1 MAPSETTIP
10 SKRGNPIMA
19 LTTQISIK
27 TLRTVSIFANLPAAA
42 LEQLARNSLP
52 RNYRRGQVL
61 CNEGDPGESIYILEE
76 GQLRVT
82 QWTAAGDEAVLAVVE
97 APAAVGELSLL
108 DGSPRSA
115 TLTAVGPVRVR
126 LIPRKAFITLLQ
138 DQPQIVPELLAT
150 LATLIR
156 RANAR
161 QVDLLTLDVPGRLAK
176 WLIGRAERTGTPVD
190 GGVLIDLA
198 RSQGELAAEI
208 GTTRPTLNRALRSFE
223 EQGLITA
230 DGPRIT
236 IVEMDKLL
244 AFTN

>member
-1 MAPSETTIP
+1 MTAPTSQ
-10 SKRGNPIMA
+10 
-19 LTTQISIK
+19 LSIE
-27 TLRTVSIFANLPAAA
+27 TLRTVSILADLPAAA
-42 LEQLARNSLP
+42 LEQLARSSLP

-61 CNEGDPGESIYILEE
+61 CSEGDPGESIYILEE

-82 QWTAAGDEAVLAVVE
+82 QWTASGDEAVLAVVE

-115 TLTAVGPVRVR
+115 TLTAIGPVRVR
-126 LIPRKAFITLLQ
+126 LIPRKAFVNLLKE
-138 DQPQIVPELLAT
+138 QPQIVPGLLAT

-176 WLIGRAERTGTPVD
+176 WLITRAQRTGVPGED
-190 GGVLIDLA
+190 GLTIDLA

-208 GTTRPTLNRALRSFE
+208 GTTRPTLNRALRAFE
-223 EQGLITA
+223 EQGIIAT
-230 DGPRIT
+230 DGPRVT
-236 IVEMDKLL
+236 ILDMDRLV
-244 AFTN
+244 AFTS

>member
-1 MAPSETTIP
+1 MMS
-10 SKRGNPIMA
+10 S
-19 LTTQISIK
+19 TTQISID
-27 TLRTVSIFANLPAAA
+27 TLRTVSIFADLPAAA

-52 RNYRRGQVL
+52 RKYRRGQVL

-82 QWTAAGDEAVLAVVE
+82 QWTASGDEAVLAIVE
-97 APAAVGELSLL
+97 APSSVGELSLL

-138 DQPQIVPELLAT
+138 DQPQIVPGLLAT
-150 LATLIR
+150 LASLIR
-156 RANAR
+156 RGNAR

-176 WLIGRAERTGTPVD
+176 WLIDRAERTGTPVED
-190 GGVLIDLA
+190 GISIDLG

-223 EQGLITA
+223 EQRIIAA
-230 DGPRIT
+230 DGQHIT
-236 IVEMDKLL
+236 ILHMDRLQ
-244 AFTN
+244 AFTS

>member
-1 MAPSETTIP
+1 MTST
-10 SKRGNPIMA
+10 SQ
-19 LTTQISIK
+19 LSID
-27 TLRTVSIFANLPAAA
+27 TLRTVSIFADLPAAA

-52 RNYRRGQVL
+52 RKYRRGQVL

-97 APAAVGELSLL
+97 APTAVGELSLL

-126 LIPRKAFITLLQ
+126 LIPRTAFTALLR
-138 DQPQIVPELLAT
+138 DQPQIVPGLLAT

-176 WLIGRAERTGTPVD
+176 WLIERADRLGTPSED
-190 GGVLIDLA
+190 GVMFDLS
-198 RSQGELAAEI
+198 RSQGELASEI

-223 EQGLITA
+223 EQGIIAT
-230 DGPRIT
+230 DGARVT
-236 IVEMDKLL
+236 ILDRDKLL
-244 AFTN
+244 AFTS

>member
-1 MAPSETTIP
+1 MTAPASQ
-10 SKRGNPIMA
+10 
-19 LTTQISIK
+19 LSIE
-27 TLRTVSIFANLPAAA
+27 TLRTVSILADLPAAA
-42 LEQLARNSLP
+42 LEQLARSSLP

-61 CNEGDPGESIYILEE
+61 CSEGDPGESIYILEE

-82 QWTAAGDEAVLAVVE
+82 QWTASGDEAVLAVVE

-115 TLTAVGPVRVR
+115 TLTAIGPVRVR
-126 LIPRKAFITLLQ
+126 LIPRKAFVNLLKE
-138 DQPQIVPELLAT
+138 QPQIVPGLLAT

-176 WLIGRAERTGTPVD
+176 WLIARAERTGVPVEE
-190 GGVLIDLA
+190 GLSLDLA

-208 GTTRPTLNRALRSFE
+208 GTTRPTLNRALRAFE
-223 EQGLITA
+223 EQGIIAT
-230 DGPRIT
+230 DGPRVT
-236 IVEMDKLL
+236 ILDMNRLV

>member
-1 MAPSETTIP
+1 MPS
-10 SKRGNPIMA
+10 
-19 LTTQISIK
+19 TTQISID
-27 TLRTVSIFANLPAAA
+27 TLRTVSIFADLPAAA

-52 RNYRRGQVL
+52 RKYRRGQVL

-82 QWTAAGDEAVLAVVE
+82 QWTAGGDEAVLAVVE
-97 APAAVGELSLL
+97 APASVGELSLL

-138 DQPQIVPELLAT
+138 DQPQIVPGLLVT
-150 LATLIR
+150 LAAIIR
-156 RANAR
+156 RGNAR

-176 WLIGRAERTGTPVD
+176 WLIARAERTGSPVD
-190 GGVLIDLA
+190 DGILIDLA

-208 GTTRPTLNRALRSFE
+208 GTTRPTLNRALRGFE
-223 EQGLITA
+223 DQGIIAA
-230 DGPRIT
+230 DGPRVT
-236 IVEMDKLL
+236 ILDMDKLL
-244 AFTN
+244 AFTH

>member
-1 MAPSETTIP
+1 MAS
-10 SKRGNPIMA
+10 
-19 LTTQISIK
+19 TTQLSTE
-27 TLRTVSIFANLPAAA
+27 TLRTVSIFADLPAAA

-52 RNYRRGQVL
+52 RKYRRGQVL

-82 QWTAAGDEAVLAVVE
+82 QWTASGDEAVLAVVE

-126 LIPRKAFITLLQ
+126 LIPRKAFISLLQ

-176 WLIGRAERTGTPVD
+176 WLIERAERTGTPVGD
-190 GGVLIDLA
+190 GILVDLA

-223 EQGLITA
+223 EQGIIAA
-230 DGPRIT
+230 DGPRVT

-244 AFTN
+244 AFTS

>member
-1 MAPSETTIP
+1 MAASEMTNVH
-10 SKRGNPIMA
+10 RGNPM
-19 LTTQISIK
+19 TTSSAQPSID
-27 TLRTVSIFANLPAAA
+27 TLRTVSIFADLPAAA

-52 RNYRRGQVL
+52 RKYRKGQVL

-82 QWTAAGDEAVLAVVE
+82 QWTPAGDEAVLAVVE

-115 TLTAVGPVRVR
+115 TLTAVGPVRLR

-138 DQPQIVPELLAT
+138 EQPQIVPGLLAT
-150 LATLIR
+150 LASLIR

-176 WLIGRAERTGTPVD
+176 WLIERADRSGEPVD
-190 GGVLIDLA
+190 GGIMFDLG

-208 GTTRPTLNRALRSFE
+208 STTRPTLNRALRGFE
-223 EQGLITA
+223 EQGLIDS
-230 DGPRIT
+230 DGSRIT
-236 IVEMDKLL
+236 ILQMHKLQ
-244 AFTN
+244 AFTQ

>member
-1 MAPSETTIP
+1 MPAPS
-10 SKRGNPIMA
+10 A
-19 LTTQISIK
+19 QLSIDI
-27 TLRTVSIFANLPAAA
+27 LRTVSIFADLPDAA
-42 LEQLARNSLP
+42 LEQLARTSLP
-52 RNYRRGQVL
+52 RTYRRGQVL

-82 QWTAAGDEAVLAVVE
+82 QWTSAGDEAVLAVVE

-115 TLTAVGPVRVR
+115 TLTAVGPVRLR
-126 LIPRKAFITLLQ
+126 LIPRKAFIMLIQ

-156 RANAR
+156 RANVR

-176 WLIGRAERTGTPVD
+176 WLLDRAQRMGTPVQA
-190 GGVLIDLA
+190 GIRIDLA

-208 GTTRPTLNRALRSFE
+208 GTTRPTLNRALRGFE
-223 EQGLITA
+223 EMGIVAA
-230 DGPRIT
+230 DGQRIT
-236 IVEMDKLL
+236 ILDMDRLK

>member
-1 MAPSETTIP
+1 MPS
-10 SKRGNPIMA
+10 
-19 LTTQISIK
+19 TTQISID
-27 TLRTVSIFANLPAAA
+27 TLRTVSIFADLPAAA

-52 RNYRRGQVL
+52 RKYRRGQVL

-82 QWTAAGDEAVLAVVE
+82 QWTAGGDEAVLAVVE
-97 APAAVGELSLL
+97 APASVGELSLL

-138 DQPQIVPELLAT
+138 DQPQIVPGLLVT
-150 LATLIR
+150 LAAIIR
-156 RANAR
+156 RGNAR

-176 WLIGRAERTGTPVD
+176 WLIARAERTGTPVD
-190 GGVLIDLA
+190 DGILIDLA

-208 GTTRPTLNRALRSFE
+208 GTTRPTLNRALRGFE
-223 EQGLITA
+223 DQGIIAA
-230 DGPRIT
+230 DGPRVT
-236 IVEMDKLL
+236 ILDMDKLL
-244 AFTN
+244 AFTH

>member
-1 MAPSETTIP
+1 MTAS
-10 SKRGNPIMA
+10 
-19 LTTQISIK
+19 TTQLSTD
-27 TLRTVSIFANLPAAA
+27 TLRTVSIFADLPAAA

-52 RNYRRGQVL
+52 RKYRRGQVL
-61 CNEGDPGESIYILEE
+61 CNEGDPGESIYILED

-82 QWTAAGDEAVLAVVE
+82 QWTPAGDEAVLAVVE

-126 LIPRKAFITLLQ
+126 LIPRKAFMSLIQ
-138 DQPQIVPELLAT
+138 EQPQIVPGLLAT

-176 WLIGRAERTGTPVD
+176 WMIERAERIGAPV
-190 GGVLIDLA
+190 GQGVQVDLA

-208 GTTRPTLNRALRSFE
+208 GTTRPTLNRALRGFE
-223 EQGLITA
+223 EQGIIAT
-230 DGPRIT
+230 DGSLVT
-236 IVEMDKLL
+236 ILEMEKLV

>member
-1 MAPSETTIP
+1 MVSTA
-10 SKRGNPIMA
+10 
-19 LTTQISIK
+19 QISIA
-27 TLRTVSIFANLPAAA
+27 TLRTVSIFADLPSAA

-52 RNYRRGQVL
+52 RKYRRGQVL

-97 APAAVGELSLL
+97 APSAVGELSLL

-115 TLTAVGPVRVR
+115 TLTAAGPVRVR
-126 LIPRKAFITLLQ
+126 LIPRKAFIALLQ
-138 DQPQIVPELLAT
+138 DQPQIVPGLLAT
-150 LATLIR
+150 LATIIR

-176 WLIGRAERTGTPVD
+176 WLIGRAERNGTPQE
-190 GGVLIDLA
+190 GGILVDLA

-223 EQGLITA
+223 EQGIIAT
-230 DGPRIT
+230 DGPQVT
-236 IVEMDKLL
+236 ILDMEKLR
-244 AFTN
+244 AFTS

>member
-1 MAPSETTIP
+1 MTAPTSQ
-10 SKRGNPIMA
+10 
-19 LTTQISIK
+19 LSIE
-27 TLRTVSIFANLPAAA
+27 TLRTVSILADLPAAA
-42 LEQLARNSLP
+42 LEQLARSSLP

-61 CNEGDPGESIYILEE
+61 CSEGDPGESIYILEE

-82 QWTAAGDEAVLAVVE
+82 QWTASGDEAVLAVVE

-115 TLTAVGPVRVR
+115 TLTAIGPVRVR
-126 LIPRKAFITLLQ
+126 LIPRKAFVNLLKE
-138 DQPQIVPELLAT
+138 QPQIVPGLLAT

-176 WLIGRAERTGTPVD
+176 WLITRAQRTGVPGED
-190 GGVLIDLA
+190 GLTIDLA

-208 GTTRPTLNRALRSFE
+208 GTTRPTLNRALRAFE
-223 EQGLITA
+223 EQGIIAT
-230 DGPRIT
+230 DGPRVT
-236 IVEMDKLL
+236 ILDMNRLV

>member
-1 MAPSETTIP
+1 MTAS
-10 SKRGNPIMA
+10 
-19 LTTQISIK
+19 TTQSAIES
-27 TLRTVSIFANLPAAA
+27 LRTVSIFADLPAAA
-42 LEQLARNSLP
+42 LEQLARGSLP
-52 RNYRRGQVL
+52 RTYRRGHVL

-115 TLTAVGPVRVR
+115 TLTAIGPVRLR
-126 LIPRKAFITLLQ
+126 LIPRKAFIALIQ
-138 DQPQIVPELLAT
+138 EQPQIVPGLLAT
-150 LATLIR
+150 LASLIR

-176 WLIGRAERTGTPVD
+176 WLIARAERTGAPVD
-190 GGVLIDLA
+190 GGLSIDLA

-223 EQGLITA
+223 EQGIIAT
-230 DGPRIT
+230 DGPRVT
-236 IVEMDKLL
+236 ILDMTRLM

>member
-1 MAPSETTIP
+1 MAPT
-10 SKRGNPIMA
+10 A
-19 LTTQISIK
+19 QISID
-27 TLRTVSIFANLPAAA
+27 TLRTVSIFADLPVAA

-52 RNYRRGQVL
+52 RKYRRGQVL

-115 TLTAVGPVRVR
+115 TLTAVGPVLVR
-126 LIPRKAFITLLQ
+126 LIPRKAFITLLH
-138 DQPQIVPELLAT
+138 DQPQIVPGLLVT

-176 WLIGRAERTGTPVD
+176 WLVERASRLGVPMQDSILVDIG
-190 GGVLIDLA
+190 

-208 GTTRPTLNRALRSFE
+208 GTTRPTLNRALRGFE
-223 EQGLITA
+223 DQGIIAT
-230 DGPRIT
+230 DGHQVT
-236 IVEMDKLL
+236 ILEMDKLL
-244 AFTN
+244 AFTA

>member
-1 MAPSETTIP
+1 MMS
-10 SKRGNPIMA
+10 S
-19 LTTQISIK
+19 TTQISID
-27 TLRTVSIFANLPAAA
+27 TLRTVSIFADLPAAA

-52 RNYRRGQVL
+52 RKYRRGQVL

-82 QWTAAGDEAVLAVVE
+82 QWTAGGDEAVLAVVE
-97 APAAVGELSLL
+97 APASVGELSLL

-138 DQPQIVPELLAT
+138 DQPQIVPGLLVT
-150 LATLIR
+150 LAAIIR
-156 RANAR
+156 RGNAR

-176 WLIGRAERTGTPVD
+176 WLIARAERTGTPVD
-190 GGVLIDLA
+190 DGILIDLA

-208 GTTRPTLNRALRSFE
+208 GTTRPTLNRALRGFE
-223 EQGLITA
+223 DQGIIAA
-230 DGPRIT
+230 DGPRVT
-236 IVEMDKLL
+236 ILDMDKLL
-244 AFTN
+244 AFTH

>member
-1 MAPSETTIP
+1 MTASA
-10 SKRGNPIMA
+10 SQ
-19 LTTQISIK
+19 LSIE
-27 TLRTVSIFANLPAAA
+27 TLRTVSVLADLPAAA
-42 LEQLARNSLP
+42 LEQLARSSLP
-52 RNYRRGQVL
+52 RTYRRGQVL
-61 CNEGDPGESIYILEE
+61 CSEGDSGESIYILEE

-115 TLTAVGPVRVR
+115 TLTAIGPVRVR
-126 LIPRKAFITLLQ
+126 LIPRMAFMKLLQ
-138 DQPQIVPELLAT
+138 DQPQIVPGLLAT
-150 LATLIR
+150 LAALIR

-176 WLIGRAERTGTPVD
+176 WLLTRADRA
-190 GGVLIDLA
+190 GVPEENGLAIDLA

-208 GTTRPTLNRALRSFE
+208 GTTRPTLNRALRGFE
-223 EQGLITA
+223 EQGIIAT
-230 DGPRIT
+230 DGPRVT
-236 IVEMDKLL
+236 ILDRSRLA

>member
-1 MAPSETTIP
+1 MAST
-10 SKRGNPIMA
+10 A
-19 LTTQISIK
+19 QVSIE
-27 TLRTVSIFANLPAAA
+27 TLRTVSIFADLPAAA

-52 RNYRRGQVL
+52 RKYRRGQVL

-115 TLTAVGPVRVR
+115 TLTAVGPVCVR

-150 LATLIR
+150 LASLIR

-176 WLIGRAERTGTPVD
+176 WLIGRAERTGTRVED
-190 GGVLIDLA
+190 GMLVDLA

-223 EQGLITA
+223 EQGIIAA
-230 DGPRIT
+230 DGPRVT
-236 IVEMDKLL
+236 IVEMDKLR
-244 AFTN
+244 AFTS

>member
-1 MAPSETTIP
+1 MSATS
-10 SKRGNPIMA
+10 
-19 LTTQISIK
+19 QISID
-27 TLRTVSIFANLPAAA
+27 TMRTVSIFADLPAAA

-52 RNYRRGQVL
+52 RKYRRGQVL

-82 QWTAAGDEAVLAVVE
+82 QWTATGDEAVLAVVE
-97 APAAVGELSLL
+97 APSAVGELSLL

-138 DQPQIVPELLAT
+138 DQPQIVPGLLVT
-150 LATLIR
+150 LATIIR

-176 WLIGRAERTGTPVD
+176 WLISRAERIGVPVED
-190 GGVLIDLA
+190 GVLIDLA
-198 RSQGELAAEI
+198 RSQGEIAAEI
-208 GTTRPTLNRALRSFE
+208 GTTRPTLNRALRGFE
-223 EQGLITA
+223 DQGIIAT
-230 DGPRIT
+230 DGQRVT
-236 IVEMDKLL
+236 ILDMDKLI
-244 AFTN
+244 AFTS

>member
-1 MAPSETTIP
+1 MAATAQT
-10 SKRGNPIMA
+10 
-19 LTTQISIK
+19 SIDA
-27 TLRTVSIFANLPAAA
+27 LRTVSIFADLPAAA

-52 RNYRRGQVL
+52 RKYRRGQIL
-61 CNEGDPGESIYILEE
+61 CNEGDPGESLYILED

-115 TLTAVGPVRVR
+115 TLTAVGPVQLR
-126 LIPRKAFITLLQ
+126 LIPRKAFIALLQ
-138 DQPQIVPELLAT
+138 EQPQIVPGLLVT
-150 LATLIR
+150 LANLIR

-176 WLIGRAERTGTPVD
+176 WLIERAERIGTPVEE
-190 GGVLIDLA
+190 GILIDLG

-208 GTTRPTLNRALRSFE
+208 GTTRPTLNRALRGFE
-223 EQGLITA
+223 EQGIIAT
-230 DGPRIT
+230 DGPRVT
-236 IVEMDKLL
+236 IVEMDELV
-244 AFTN
+244 AFTS

>member
-1 MAPSETTIP
+1 MAST
-10 SKRGNPIMA
+10 A
-19 LTTQISIK
+19 QISID
-27 TLRTVSIFANLPAAA
+27 TLRTVSIFADLPAAA

-52 RNYRRGQVL
+52 RKYRRGQVL

-97 APAAVGELSLL
+97 APSAVGELSLL

-126 LIPRKAFITLLQ
+126 LIPRKAFMTLLQ
-138 DQPQIVPELLAT
+138 DQPQIVPGLLVT
-150 LATLIR
+150 LASIIR

-176 WLIGRAERTGTPVD
+176 WLIDRAERMGSPVD
-190 GGVLIDLA
+190 GGILVDLA

-208 GTTRPTLNRALRSFE
+208 GTTRPTLNRALRGFE
-223 EQGLITA
+223 EQGIIAT
-230 DGPRIT
+230 DGPRVT
-236 IVEMDKLL
+236 IVEMDKLV